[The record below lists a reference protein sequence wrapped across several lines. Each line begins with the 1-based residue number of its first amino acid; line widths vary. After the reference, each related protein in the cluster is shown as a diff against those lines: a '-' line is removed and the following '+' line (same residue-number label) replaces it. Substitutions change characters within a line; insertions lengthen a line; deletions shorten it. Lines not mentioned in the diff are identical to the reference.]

1 MRSTRTRAAAIALTG
16 ALALTACGGDD
27 DTTDDPTDATTAEP
41 TGAATDA
48 DAAGEVTTVTAVN
61 YAYPDAPAEV
71 AAGTTIVL
79 QNDSEDEV
87 HEIIALRIDDD
98 ETRPLEELLQ
108 LPPEEQETLATFT
121 GVALAPPGASSTA
134 LPAPPLTL
142 TEPGRYLFACFIP
155 TGAPPDEV
163 MAAVQAFLEA
173 GAPEDGGPEYP
184 ETGPPHVTQG
194 MAAEV
199 TVT

>member
-1 MRSTRTRAAAIALTG
+1 MRSRTRGLAAIALTG
-16 ALALTACGGDD
+16 ALVLTACGGDD
-27 DTTDDPTDATTAEP
+27 DATDDPTDATTAEP
-41 TGAATDA
+41 TAAATETG
-48 DAAGEVTTVTAVN
+48 AAGEATTVTAVN

-87 HEIIALRIDDD
+87 HEIIALRINDD

-108 LPPEEQETLATFT
+108 LPPEEQETLVTFT
-121 GVALAPPGASSTA
+121 GVALAPPGASSAA

-163 MAAVQAFLEA
+163 MAAVQAFIEA
-173 GAPEDGGPEYP
+173 GAPEDGEPEYP
-184 ETGPPHVTQG
+184 DTGPPHVAQG